1 MNEPL
6 VWHVE
11 QIAWCEMIRF
21 EFNPRKM
28 SAVMKQKLRESYQKF
43 GNVELPVLDFDNMII
58 AGHQRHDVKLMDGCG
73 EELTSVVKPN
83 RKLTE
88 LEYKEYNVI
97 SNALKGDFVGEI
109 LAEHF
114 SEVENLADYGL
125 QLDELDALM
134 EKQEKSEMEAELP
147 IVPKMAESYT
157 SFVIVCKNDVDAT
170 HLAEKFGVEVGRC
183 YKSSKVGMMHVL
195 DGKEVIRLWN

>member
-11 QIAWCEMIRF
+11 QIAWGAMIPF

-28 SAVMKQKLRESYQKF
+28 SVVMKQKLRESYQKF
-43 GNVELPVLDFDNMII
+43 GNVELPVLDYDNMII
-58 AGHQRHDVKLMDGCG
+58 AGHQRQSVKIADGC
-73 EELTSVVKPN
+73 ELELTSVVKPN

-88 LEYKEYNVI
+88 LEYKEYNII

-114 SEVENLADYGL
+114 SEIEGLADYGL
-125 QLDELDALM
+125 QLDDLDALM
-134 EKQEKSEMEAELP
+134 EKEEKSLVEAEMP

-157 SFVIVCKNDVDAT
+157 SFVIVCKNEVDAT
-170 HLAEKFGVEVGRC
+170 HLAEKLGVNVGRC